1 MGPEAMADKA
11 SGAALRRRILYRR
24 LRENPSPAV
33 YEEKGVSALFA
44 LLFGIKTAD
53 WRLRTRAP
61 GGTLILHGPGSP
73 E

>member
-44 LLFGIKTAD
+44 LLFGIKQQVGGFV
-53 WRLRTRAP
+53 REPP